1 MITLLEKETYPRTN
15 SNLPNP
21 KRGPKQGREEAKSG
35 GALVLKKK
43 KKNPLP
49 YVSSV
54 VKISI

>member
-35 GALVLKKK
+35 GALVFKK

-54 VKISI
+54 VKIPI